1 MSDPR
6 AGHLVLVTTP
16 IGNARD
22 ITLRALDLLREATV
36 LVAEDTRSLRRLMDI
51 HGVAVGGRPLLA
63 YHDHSGPRMRDKVLD
78 HLGAGAL
85 VVYASEAG
93 TPLIADPGYDLVQVA
108 RAAGYGVTAA
118 PGPSAA
124 VTALSLAGLPT
135 DRFFFEGFLPS
146 AKGGRRK
153 VLQSL
158 TAVPGTLIFYESPKR
173 LEKSLSDMAEIL
185 GPARAGVIARELTKR
200 FEEIRS
206 APLGDLVQLVAESP
220 PKGEIVVLVGPAAAA
235 EISPEDITEML
246 TEALASQSAKDAV
259 AQVSAATGA
268 PRRQVYKEALAILG
282 KS

>member
-22 ITLRALDLLREATV
+22 ITLRALDLLREADV

-51 HGVAVGGRPLLA
+51 HGVPVSGRPLLA
-63 YHDHSGPRMRDKVLD
+63 YHDHSGPKMRDKVVS
-78 HLGAGAL
+78 HLEAGAH

-108 RAAGYGVTAA
+108 RAAGHGVTAA
-118 PGPSAA
+118 PGASAA

-146 AKGGRRK
+146 AKGARRK

-158 TAVPGTLIFYESPKR
+158 VAVPGTLIFYESPKR
-173 LEKSLSDMAEIL
+173 LEKSLNDMVEIL
-185 GPARAGVIARELTKR
+185 GASRAAVVARELTKR

-206 APLGDLVQLVAESP
+206 APLAELRDQIAQTP
-220 PKGEIVVLVGPAAAA
+220 PKGEIVVLVGPAP
-235 EISPEDITEML
+235 EVEVSPEAITRML
-246 TEALASQSAKDAV
+246 TEALATQSAKDAV
-259 AQVSAATGA
+259 AEVTAATGA
-268 PRRQVYKEALAILG
+268 PRRQVYREALAILG

>member
-6 AGHLVLVTTP
+6 AGQLVLVTTP

-22 ITLRALDLLREATV
+22 ITLRAIDLLRAADV

-51 HGVAVGGRPLLA
+51 HGIPVGGRALLA
-63 YHDHSGPRMRDKVLD
+63 YHDHSGAKMRDKVLS
-78 HLGAGAL
+78 HLAAGAL

-93 TPLIADPGYDLVQVA
+93 TPLIADPGYDLVQVS
-108 RAAGYGVTAA
+108 RAAGHGVTSA

-124 VTALSLAGLPT
+124 VTALSIAGLPT

-146 AKGGRRK
+146 AKGARRK

-158 TAVPGTLIFYESPKR
+158 VAVPGTLIFYESPKR

-185 GPARAGVIARELTKR
+185 GEDRAAVIARELTKR
-200 FEEIRS
+200 FEEIR
-206 APLGDLVQLVAESP
+206 AGTLAELCQQVAETS
-220 PKGEIVVLVGPAAAA
+220 PKGEIVILVGPAPPRD
-235 EISPEDITEML
+235 ISPEEITKML
-246 TEALASQSAKDAV
+246 TDALATQSAKDAV
-259 AQVSAATGA
+259 AEVTAATGA